1 MGDKMDRGFSAETV
15 DLAEACKTL
24 ARSQTVQALLKKEVG
39 SENYPAALELMK
51 AGTLD
56 GDLGATVHDLFI
68 DTIVNEATTVWSG
81 FIRDENDDWPVRVN
95 EYQGVFWVFAL
106 EIDPVG
112 YFLNAES
119 AISFARMN
127 WDDVY
132 ESGEEPQ

>member
-1 MGDKMDRGFSAETV
+1 MGDKMDRGFSAKTV

-24 ARSQTVQALLKKEVG
+24 ARSQSVQALLKKEVG
-39 SENYPAALELMK
+39 SDNYPAALELMK
-51 AGTLD
+51 AGTLE